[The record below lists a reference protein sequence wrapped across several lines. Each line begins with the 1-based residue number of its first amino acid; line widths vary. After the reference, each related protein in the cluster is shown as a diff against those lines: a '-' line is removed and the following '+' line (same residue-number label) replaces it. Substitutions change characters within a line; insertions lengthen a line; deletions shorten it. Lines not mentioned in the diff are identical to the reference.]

1 MIMDSKKHGWWYYSK
16 IRFFILNSM
25 WNYRFWLNAKK
36 VYREYEYKPIN
47 ENGFYTG
54 EKRKGRKFVGYE
66 YKGKMYLD
74 NPGMPMDRDQ
84 WEKWKEKGLIK

>member
-1 MIMDSKKHGWWYYSK
+1 MDSKKRGWWHYSK

-36 VYREYEYKPIN
+36 VYSEYEYKVVN
-47 ENGFYTG
+47 DNGFHTG
-54 EKRKGRKFVGYE
+54 EKRKGRKFIGYE